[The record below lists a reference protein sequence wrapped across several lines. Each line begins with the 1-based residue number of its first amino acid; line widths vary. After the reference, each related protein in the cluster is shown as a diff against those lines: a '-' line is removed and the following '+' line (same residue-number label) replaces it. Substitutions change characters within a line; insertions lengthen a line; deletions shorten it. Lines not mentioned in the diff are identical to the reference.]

1 MEPFDVIHDP
11 YRRCEE
17 QCNHDLARG
26 VLVEDLLSGDGPHP
40 PSHLIVNFTLQRAVV
55 VVDDPDAPIAAVG

>member
-1 MEPFDVIHDP
+1 METFEIVHDP

-26 VLVEDLLSGDGPHP
+26 ILVSDLIADDGPHP
-40 PSHLIVNFTLQRAVV
+40 PSHLIVNFTLQRALVI
-55 VVDDPDAPIAAVG
+55 DDDVPLAG